1 MRLKFASLGLVFGL
15 LGAPAFADDA
25 APAPPAA
32 DSVYRA
38 LEQVPLTAD
47 QVQHYIDAMP
57 DMQAAMGDL
66 PADAA
71 EPDAATMAKLG
82 DIARKHGFRDFDDY
96 NTVAGNIAL
105 TLDGVDPQA
114 KTYVGAKALIE
125 KSIAEAN
132 ADKQMSEADKKA
144 ALADLQIQLKTVPT
158 IKYQGNIDLVLK
170 NYDKLTAQ

>member
-1 MRLKFASLGLVFGL
+1 MRLTLASLGLVCCL

-25 APAPPAA
+25 TPPPPAA
-32 DSVYRA
+32 EPVYRA
-38 LEQVPLTAD
+38 LEQIALTPE
-47 QVQHYIDAMP
+47 QVQHYIAAIP
-57 DMQAAMGDL
+57 DMQAAIGDL
-66 PADAA
+66 PSDAA

-82 DIARKHGFRDFDDY
+82 DIARKHGFKDFDDY

-105 TLDGVDPQA
+105 ALDNIDPDT

-125 KSIAEAN
+125 RSIAEVS
-132 ADKQMSEADKKA
+132 ADKQMSGADKKA
-144 ALADLQIQLKTVPT
+144 ALADLQMQLKTVPT

>member
-1 MRLKFASLGLVFGL
+1 MRLTLASLGLAFGL
-15 LGAPAFADDA
+15 LGAPALADD
-25 APAPPAA
+25 PAPPPTSA
-32 DSVYRA
+32 DSAYRA
-38 LEQVPLTAD
+38 LEQIPLTAE
-47 QVQHYIDAMP
+47 QVKNYIESMP

-82 DIARKHGFRDFDDY
+82 EIALKHGFKDFDDY

-105 TLDGVDPQA
+105 TLDGVDPDA

-125 KSIAEAN
+125 RSIAQVRD
-132 ADKQMSEADKKA
+132 DKQMSEADKKA
-144 ALADLQIQLKTVPT
+144 ALADLEMQLKTVPT

>member
-1 MRLKFASLGLVFGL
+1 MRLTLASLGLVLGL
-15 LGAPAFADDA
+15 FGAPALADDA
-25 APAPPAA
+25 APTVN
-32 DSVYRA
+32 SVYHA
-38 LEQVPLTAD
+38 LEQAPLTAD

-82 DIARKHGFRDFDDY
+82 DIARKHGFKDFDDY
-96 NTVAGNIAL
+96 NTVAGNISLA
-105 TLDGVDPQA
+105 LDGVDPSA

-125 KSIAEAN
+125 RSIADVS

-144 ALADLQIQLKTVPT
+144 ALADLQMQLKTEPDV
-158 IKYQGNIDLVLK
+158 KYQGNIDLVLK
-170 NYDKLTAQ
+170 NYDKLTTQ